1 MAPSQPPWR
10 AAERELGWG
19 MEIVGCLRRGAR
31 WEAWAE
37 AGSPASGPHQR
48 GAHEFP
54 FLAQGRPRVA
64 VVGGA
69 EEGERPGAGLDSGAS
84 GLG

>member
-1 MAPSQPPWR
+1 MWLPPRPSTKR
-10 AAERELGWG
+10 KLGG
-19 MEIVGCLRRGAR
+19 GVEVLGCLQRGAR
-31 WEAWAE
+31 WEAE
-37 AGSPASGPHQR
+37 AQSPASRPHQR

-69 EEGERPGAGLDSGAS
+69 EEGEHPDAGPDSGVLA
-84 GLG
+84 